1 MKCDALYPYY
11 YYQKDTYDDLT
22 WMHDDDDDVQWMVV
36 EVVDGWYQEIEEV
49 DTVLD
54 KEDQMMKMMMHP
66 DVVGGDDGM
75 TRRHMECF
83 HSK

>member
-1 MKCDALYPYY
+1 M
-11 YYQKDTYDDLT
+11 
-22 WMHDDDDDVQWMVV
+22 
-36 EVVDGWYQEIEEV
+36 